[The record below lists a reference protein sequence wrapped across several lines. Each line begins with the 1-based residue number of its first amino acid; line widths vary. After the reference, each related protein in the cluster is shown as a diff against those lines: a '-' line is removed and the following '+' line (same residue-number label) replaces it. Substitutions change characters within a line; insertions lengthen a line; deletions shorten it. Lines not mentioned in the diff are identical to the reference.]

1 MKEVTRMTEATAKR
15 NKIHFFKEKKWIMAY
30 WFKTSRKAQFTEA
43 YLWDLWQK
51 WFGNDFT
58 GKSDERFQEILPCIK
73 EIRCSMTKD
82 EIKKKRHEVADSHS
96 MPPYIRQLASK
107 KGYCV
112 KKCSTKRHPLR
123 VSGYAI
129 FKNERDKQAKY
140 GKKFNLTVQQVK
152 EILEAKEDK

>member
-1 MKEVTRMTEATAKR
+1 MTKKTTDTNRINFYE
-15 NKIHFFKEKKWIMAY
+15 EKKWIMAY

-58 GKSDERFQEILPCIK
+58 GKSDERFQELLPWIK
-73 EIRCSMTKD
+73 EIRHTMSKA
-82 EIKKKRHEVADSHS
+82 EIKAKRHEVADSSS
-96 MPPYIRQLASK
+96 MPPYIKQLASR

-112 KKCSTKRHPLR
+112 KKCSTKRHPLK

-129 FKNERDKQAKY
+129 FKNERDKQPKY
-140 GKKFNLTVQQVK
+140 GRKFNLTVQQVK

>member
-1 MKEVTRMTEATAKR
+1 MTEKVTNT
-15 NKIHFFKEKKWIMAY
+15 NKINFYEEKKWIMAY
-30 WFKTSRKAQFTEA
+30 WFKTRRNINFSENQMLAQWSTWWKGDFGSSSGQMFQDTFTWVKQIVRTMSKA
-43 YLWDLWQK
+43 
-51 WFGNDFT
+51 
-58 GKSDERFQEILPCIK
+58 
-73 EIRCSMTKD
+73 
-82 EIKKKRHEVADSHS
+82 EIKAKRHEVTDSSS

-140 GKKFNLTVQQVK
+140 GKKFNLTIQQVK

>member
-1 MKEVTRMTEATAKR
+1 MAEKVINTNRINFYE
-15 NKIHFFKEKKWIMAY
+15 EKKWIMAY
-30 WFKTSRKAQFTEA
+30 WFKTSRKAQFTET

-58 GKSDERFQEILPCIK
+58 GKSDERFQEILPWIK
-73 EIRCSMTKD
+73 EIRRTMSKA
-82 EIKKKRHEVADSHS
+82 EIKAKRHEAADSSS
-96 MPPYIRQLASK
+96 MPPYIKQLASR

-112 KKCSTKRHPLR
+112 KKCSTKRHQYK

-129 FKNERDKQAKY
+129 FKNERDKQPKY
-140 GKKFNLTVQQVK
+140 GRKFNLTVQQVK

>member
-1 MKEVTRMTEATAKR
+1 MTEKTTNTNR
-15 NKIHFFKEKKWIMAY
+15 INFYEEKKWIMAY
-30 WFKTSRKAQFTEA
+30 WFKTRRKAQFTEA

-58 GKSDERFQEILPCIK
+58 GKSDERFQELLPWIK
-73 EIRCSMTKD
+73 EIRRTMSKA
-82 EIKKKRHEVADSHS
+82 EIKEKRHEVADSSS
-96 MPPYIRQLASK
+96 MPPYIKQLAIR

-112 KKCSTKRHPLR
+112 KKCSTRKHPLR

-129 FKNERDKQAKY
+129 FKDERDKQPKY
-140 GKKFNLTVQQVK
+140 ERKFNLTAQQVK